1 MALKEDLKAAI
12 IKSGFTMTQVV
23 DLLNVKYG
31 RDTSVQNFSA
41 KLKRESL
48 KYWVFD
54 CLGEKW
60 VVSNSMTKS
69 INETEI
75 VIMKKCMAGIAI
87 ILFAILLQLCSVGM
101 EVFNLIVGIVGLI
114 ITIIS
119 AVKADCWFWIHMGN
133 VWLH

>member
-48 KYWVFD
+48 KYTEVQEVLDIIGYTIVW
-54 CLGEKW
+54 EKD
-60 VVSNSMTKS
+60 K
-69 INETEI
+69 
-75 VIMKKCMAGIAI
+75 
-87 ILFAILLQLCSVGM
+87 
-101 EVFNLIVGIVGLI
+101 
-114 ITIIS
+114 
-119 AVKADCWFWIHMGN
+119 
-133 VWLH
+133 

>member
-48 KYWVFD
+48 KYTEVEEVLDIIGYSIVW
-54 CLGEKW
+54 EK
-60 VVSNSMTKS
+60 
-69 INETEI
+69 NE
-75 VIMKKCMAGIAI
+75 
-87 ILFAILLQLCSVGM
+87 
-101 EVFNLIVGIVGLI
+101 
-114 ITIIS
+114 
-119 AVKADCWFWIHMGN
+119 
-133 VWLH
+133 

>member
-48 KYWVFD
+48 KYTEVEEVLDIIGYSIVW
-54 CLGEKW
+54 EKD
-60 VVSNSMTKS
+60 K
-69 INETEI
+69 
-75 VIMKKCMAGIAI
+75 
-87 ILFAILLQLCSVGM
+87 
-101 EVFNLIVGIVGLI
+101 
-114 ITIIS
+114 
-119 AVKADCWFWIHMGN
+119 
-133 VWLH
+133 